1 MEPCETS
8 CIIQPIPN
16 PETGQQEFRDHQHV
30 IAHLEGVVMII
41 RHLISKKLGRW
52 IRPGEI
58 VFIVVGHPQN
68 IGDKNLPLKPPAKLA
83 RSTHG
88 HMTVQYCPFCGVPLK
103 ISRSHKK
110 RYVFDNKTCQR
121 VISRKFEI
129 DPEELRELL
138 WEIPT
143 TEIANLYGISNKAI
157 EKRCRAFGFPKPLRG
172 YWSDLQHD
180 RSLSQDDQK

>member
-8 CIIQPIPN
+8 RIIQPIPN
-16 PETGQQEFRDHQHV
+16 PKTGHLEFQDQQHV
-30 IAHLEGVVMII
+30 IAHLEDVVMTI
-41 RHLISKKLGRW
+41 RHLISKKLERC

-58 VFIVVGHPQN
+58 VFIVVSHPQN
-68 IGDKNLPLKPPAKLA
+68 AGAKNLQVKPPIELVC
-83 RSTHG
+83 STHG
-88 HMTVQYCPFCGVPLK
+88 YLTVRYCPFCGVPLK

-143 TEIANLYGISNKAI
+143 IEIANLYGISNKAI
-157 EKRCRAFGFPKPLRG
+157 EKRCRAFGFPKPLQG

-180 RSLSQDDQK
+180 RSLFQDDQK